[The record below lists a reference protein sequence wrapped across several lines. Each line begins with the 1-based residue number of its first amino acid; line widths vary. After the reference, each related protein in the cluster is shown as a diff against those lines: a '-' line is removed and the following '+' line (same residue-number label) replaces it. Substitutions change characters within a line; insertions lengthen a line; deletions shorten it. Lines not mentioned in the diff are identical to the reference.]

1 MAEWAT
7 LKAGHSLRQERNFF
21 NNAIVPLI
29 LGVILARGNVL
40 MVHPFGIAF
49 GAALILR
56 GRKGYQ
62 LGLLGVAAGQLTLG
76 DPAAALEA
84 VLILGALAVIFPRIR
99 ASSKRQG
106 LYLGA
111 LTALAAAVVTG
122 AALSFSDPDPLALL
136 MAGLF
141 SILSGGIAVVFWFA
155 LTHQEAVWRGEF
167 RGEQGVA
174 WLLILIGVLSGLQG
188 LQVAE
193 FDFPVVVLSFF
204 ILFVAE
210 RYGAGTAA
218 GVGAVLGFL
227 PSLSLEGQN
236 FINAGIYGLTGFL
249 SGAFRRLG
257 KLGLGAGFLAVT
269 LMFSYFMHP
278 EELYSQLVSSALGL
292 VLFLLWPSSGVK
304 TDFLKEK
311 PMPEVEA
318 TVSKVKAL
326 ADIMDQIALSYQA
339 AEAEATGGRP
349 EIPDLMNVL
358 VERVCHSC
366 PTINVCWERE
376 FYKTYRYLFGLFE
389 EVERRKNL
397 KAADLPVE
405 WRRHCGR
412 IKEMLIGVQ
421 FIIEQEQN
429 HEAWRKRL
437 ALNQEALSNQ
447 FKNVSQVIG
456 QFAKELHVRHNWE
469 EDKSSGLARR
479 RRNFLDVGVAS
490 FSKKGNGISGDNYA
504 SLAYAPNAHAFI
516 LCDGMGV
523 GEGAAK
529 LSATALTHLE
539 QLLSTGF
546 EPEGALQ
553 ALNSILVLRSPEE
566 SFVTVDMAV
575 LDLDSDLVKLI
586 KAGASPSYLKQD
598 DHIETLSSS
607 GLPVGI
613 LNQIE
618 LKVLEVNMGVGDV
631 LIMVTDGID
640 DTLKDGTEW
649 LKYFLEDL
657 AFKESQELADEIAKE
672 ARRLSHDQMYDDGV
686 VLVIKKNHWDE

>member
-21 NNAIVPLI
+21 SNALVPLI
-29 LGVILARGNVL
+29 LGAILARGSVL
-40 MVHPFGIAF
+40 GVHPFGVAF

-56 GRKGYQ
+56 GRKGFQ
-62 LGLLGVAAGQLTLG
+62 LGLLGVVAGELSLR
-76 DPAAALEA
+76 DPVAALQ
-84 VLILGALAVIFPRIR
+84 VLLILGALTVVFPKIR
-99 ASSKRQG
+99 ENKREG
-106 LYLGA
+106 FYLAA
-111 LTALAAAVVTG
+111 LTALAAALVAAV
-122 AALSFSDPDPLALL
+122 ALSFSDPDPLALL
-136 MAGLF
+136 AVGLY
-141 SILSGGIAVVFWFA
+141 SVLSGGIAVVFWFA

-167 RGEQGVA
+167 KGEQGVA
-174 WLLILIGVLSGLQG
+174 WLLILIGALSGLNG
-188 LQVAE
+188 LQIAE
-193 FDFPVVVLSFF
+193 FNFPVVVLSFF

-227 PSLSLEGQN
+227 PSLSLDGQN
-236 FINAGIYGLTGFL
+236 FINAGMYGLTGFL
-249 SGAFRRLG
+249 TGAFRRFG
-257 KLGLGAGFLAVT
+257 KLGLGAAFLAVT
-269 LMFSYFMHP
+269 LMFSYFMHQ

-292 VLFLLWPSSGVK
+292 VLFLVWPSAGVK
-304 TDFLKEK
+304 PDFLKEK
-311 PMPEVEA
+311 PIPEVEA

-326 ADIMDQIALSYQA
+326 AEIMDQIALSYQA
-339 AEAEATGGRP
+339 AEVETTDGRP
-349 EIPDLMNVL
+349 EIPELMNVL

-376 FYKTYRYLFGLFE
+376 FYKTYRYLFDLFE
-389 EVERRKNL
+389 QVERRRSL

-405 WRRHCGR
+405 LRRHCGR
-412 IKEMLIGVQ
+412 TKEMLLGVQ
-421 FIIEQEQN
+421 FIIEKEQN

-437 ALNQEALSNQ
+437 ALNQEALSKQ

-469 EDKSSGLARR
+469 DDKSSGLARR

-490 FSKKGNGISGDNYA
+490 FSKMGNGISGDNYA
-504 SLAYAPNAHAFI
+504 SLAHAPTSHSFI

-529 LSATALTHLE
+529 ISATALTHLE

-546 EPEGALQ
+546 EPEGAIQ

-575 LDLDSDLVKLI
+575 LDLESDVVKLI
-586 KAGASPSYLKQD
+586 KAGASPSYLKQK
-598 DHIETLSSS
+598 EKLEVLSSS

-618 LKVLEVNMGVGDV
+618 LQVLEVEMGVGDV
-631 LIMVTDGID
+631 LVMVTDGID
-640 DTLKDGTEW
+640 DALKDGTEW
-649 LKYFLEDL
+649 LEYFLEELPVKD
-657 AFKESQELADEIAKE
+657 SQELANEIAQE
-672 ARRLSHDQMYDDGV
+672 ARRLSNEQMYDDGV
-686 VLVIKKNHWDE
+686 VLVIKKDFWDD